1 MSVQRIAVISDI
13 HSNLEALEAVLAAV
27 FDRGVDA
34 LYCLGDVV
42 GYGANPVECV
52 DLVRHYCDGVVKGNH
67 DEAVATNTGLK
78 YLPRDG
84 EAAVVH
90 NRSLLSQEHLEYL
103 DGLPLTL
110 EAHGCTFVHATPDR
124 PGAWRRLES
133 FADVRGQF
141 DAFST
146 DVCFTGH
153 SHVPGVL
160 GERLGVFKVRRGCRF
175 IINAG
180 SVGKPRD
187 RDPRACA
194 ALFDLEAFSLEILRI
209 PYNTPAASRKVIE
222 AGLPQR
228 LADALAGGY

>member
-1 MSVQRIAVISDI
+1 MQRIAVISDI
-13 HSNLEALEAVLAAV
+13 HSNVEALEAVIAAIIER
-27 FDRGVDA
+27 DVDA
-34 LYCLGDVV
+34 IYCLGDIV

-52 DLVRHYCDGVVKGNH
+52 DLVRHYCRGVVKGNH

-78 YLPRDG
+78 YLPSDG
-84 EAAVVH
+84 EAAVKH
-90 NRSLLSQEHLEYL
+90 NRALLSDEQLAWL
-103 DGLPLTL
+103 DGLPLKI
-110 EAHGCTFVHATPDR
+110 EEHGVTFVHATPDR
-124 PGAWRRLES
+124 PGAWQRLES
-133 FADVRGQF
+133 FVDVRGQF
-141 DAFST
+141 DAFDT

-160 GERLGVFKVRRGCRF
+160 GERLGVFKVRPGCRF

-194 ALFDLEAFSLEILRI
+194 ALFDRESVSLEMMRI

-222 AGLPQR
+222 AGLPRR